1 VITVFLGPYLTDVA
15 KAAADSGGY
24 VRPLGI
30 PVRAGSYFAYT
41 ISASVLLSVLVIPL
55 AAAVADRTGRKK
67 PLLGAFAYLGAAA
80 TAGLFFLSG
89 VRYLLGGAADRR
101 AGRAGRGVLA

>member
-55 AAAVADRTGRKK
+55 AAAVADGTGRKK

-80 TAGLFFLSG
+80 
-89 VRYLLGGAADRR
+89 AA
-101 AGRAGRGVLA
+101 